1 MKPRPLPTRGTSCSG
16 WRRSRSP
23 GPRRRGSKG
32 ATKVRSL
39 RPSSRART
47 PSICNLGTWLDSV
60 TGVGAHASMKR
71 SRALGEEQYRLE
83 IGEDWAAASER
94 WAAGGCVYSTSFA
107 LMDADDDAVL
117 RALRQLQALGAK
129 PAAGIF
135 ARNLRKCSPLHVPR
149 GHRATTRPNPAS
161 LTPREL
167 QVLTLLA
174 GGLRNSEIAARLF
187 CRRRPSTTTSPRS
200 FASSAS
206 GTESN
211 ALIEPRRAAVPD
223 GRAFPPGD
231 FLRIVR
237 AGVHSTPATPGGAR
251 GVARAGS
258 EPRGTGTTAVGSQG
272 PFRRA
277 RGGGLREARDLWH
290 ASSVRSR
297 VRHAGR
303 S

>member
-117 RALRQLQALGAK
+117 QRALRQLQALGAK
-129 PAAGIF
+129 PAAAIF

-200 FASSAS
+200 FASSAF

-211 ALIEPRRAAVPD
+211 ALIEPRRTAVPH
-223 GRAFPPGD
+223 GRRVPTRGFPAHVPRRRAFHACDPWRSSRRGSSRERATRHGNDRRGKPRPPSASS
-231 FLRIVR
+231 R
-237 AGVHSTPATPGGAR
+237 
-251 GVARAGS
+251 
-258 EPRGTGTTAVGSQG
+258 
-272 PFRRA
+272 RRA
-277 RGGGLREARDLWH
+277 SR
-290 ASSVRSR
+290 SS
-297 VRHAGR
+297 
-303 S
+303 